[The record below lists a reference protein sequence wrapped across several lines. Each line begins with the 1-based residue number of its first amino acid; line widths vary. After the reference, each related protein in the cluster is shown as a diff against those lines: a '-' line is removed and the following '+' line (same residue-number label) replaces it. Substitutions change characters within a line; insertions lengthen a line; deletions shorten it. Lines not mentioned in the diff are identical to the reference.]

1 MVVLMSA
8 DRRPLRAS
16 DDEIAAW
23 AEVRPAPACRT
34 PEDVAAARSAVERL
48 RASGD
53 RRLRFL
59 AQGVEAALDWVTG
72 ASEWAPV
79 LDVRRPR
86 TNFRELAEVL
96 SEAGKVAAGRVA
108 LPGQRLSDAGRITGR
123 GVEELLAWWTL
134 PAYPAPL
141 WLDDGVEPAAVAA
154 VVLGAVGSGPST
166 LTARVSG
173 AAFPYDVADRSS

>member
-59 AQGVEAALDWVTG
+59 AQGVESALDWVTG

-86 TNFRELAEVL
+86 PNLRELAEVL
-96 SEAGKVAAGRVA
+96 SEAGQVAAGRVA
-108 LPGQRLSDAGRITGR
+108 LPGKRMSDAGRITDGECEDGAGLGHGR
-123 GVEELLAWWTL
+123 A
-134 PAYPAPL
+134 PAGWVLRQDRRYLGRPH
-141 WLDDGVEPAAVAA
+141 AA
-154 VVLGAVGSGPST
+154 LRS
-166 LTARVSG
+166 
-173 AAFPYDVADRSS
+173 RSS

>member
-8 DRRPLRAS
+8 DRRPLQAS

-23 AEVRPAPACRT
+23 AEVRPAAARRT

-48 RASGD
+48 RASGN

-59 AQGVEAALDWVTG
+59 AQGVESALDWVTG

-86 TNFRELAEVL
+86 PNLRELAEVL
-96 SEAGKVAAGRVA
+96 SEAGQVAAGRVA
-108 LPGQRLSDAGRITGR
+108 LPGQQPSDAGRITGR

-134 PAYPAPL
+134 SAYPAPA
-141 WLDDGVEPAAVAA
+141 WLDGGMATAAVAA
-154 VVLGAVGSGPST
+154 VALGAVGSDPST
-166 LTARVSG
+166 LTARVSK
-173 AAFPYDVADRSS
+173 AVFPYDVAGRIS